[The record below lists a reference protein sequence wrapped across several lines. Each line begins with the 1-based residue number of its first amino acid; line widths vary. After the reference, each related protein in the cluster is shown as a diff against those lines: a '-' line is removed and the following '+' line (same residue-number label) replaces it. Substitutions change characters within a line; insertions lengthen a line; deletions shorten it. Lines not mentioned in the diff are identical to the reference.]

1 MQQPAAPVIAQLGK
15 TLLVEV
21 TIREMSHVVQDG
33 PEDLW
38 NWRVAGSARLLGS
51 GSSGTG
57 S

>member
-1 MQQPAAPVIAQLGK
+1 
-15 TLLVEV
+15 
-21 TIREMSHVVQDG
+21 MSLVVQDG

-38 NWRVAGSARLLGS
+38 NWRIAGSARLLGS